1 MAAPWDC
8 SRLPPAIAGLS
19 AYDPGLDLV
28 AWRRRFPGGLAEL
41 GSNENAWGPSPAALA
56 AARSALEHAHRYPDP
71 LGGALKQALARRHRL
86 DAGQIALGNGSHELL
101 MLLAQAFVPAGA
113 PVVHSQ
119 YGFAVFGLAAAAVGA
134 RVVVAPALP
143 ADHAMA
149 LGHDAEALL
158 RACGHDTRLL
168 FLANP
173 NNPTGTW
180 LEPAQLAALLARVPP
195 ATLVVVDEAYQEYQ
209 PQCEDGSAVRL
220 LPRHPNLVVTRT
232 FSKAHGLAGLR
243 LGYALAAAPVI
254 AVLERLRQSFNGNA
268 VALAAAE
275 AALADAGHVAR
286 VVAATGAERDRV
298 ADALGRR
305 GLAVGPSRGNFLL
318 VGFGT
323 AERAAAVLAHLCA
336 QAVVVRPMAGYGLAG
351 YLRISIGLPHEND
364 RLLAALADAP

>member
-1 MAAPWDC
+1 MAAPWDA
-8 SRLPPAIAGLS
+8 SRLPPAIAGLA

-28 AWRRRFPGGLAEL
+28 AWRSRFPDGLAEL
-41 GSNENAWGPSPAALA
+41 GSNENAWGPSPAASA
-56 AARSALEHAHRYPDP
+56 AAAAALQQACRYPDP
-71 LGGALKQALARRHRL
+71 LGGRLKQALARLHRV
-86 DAGQIALGNGSHELL
+86 DPDQIALGNGSHELL

-119 YGFAVFGLAAAAVGA
+119 YGFAVFGLAAAAAGA
-134 RVVVAPALP
+134 RIEVAPALP
-143 ADHAMA
+143 AGHAMA
-149 LGHDAEALL
+149 LGHDPEALL
-158 RACGHDTRLL
+158 RACGGETRLL

-209 PQCEDGSAVRL
+209 PQCEPGSAARL
-220 LPRHPNLVVTRT
+220 LPRHANLVVTRT

-268 VALAAAE
+268 IALAAAE
-275 AALADAGHVAR
+275 AALADTGHVER
-286 VVAATGAERDRV
+286 VVAATIAERDRV
-298 ADALGRR
+298 AAVLGRH

-318 VGFGT
+318 VGFG
-323 AERAAAVLAHLCA
+323 AADRAAAVLAHLCA
-336 QAVVVRPMAGYGLAG
+336 RAVVVRPMAGYGLPG
-351 YLRISIGLPHEND
+351 HLRVSIGRPAEND
-364 RLLAALADAP
+364 RLLAALAEAP